1 MITLSRRRFVRGAG
15 AVGLGLVAGCGRL
28 PFNGAPQTRPA
39 QGAKV
44 ARVGFLASFGSAFG
58 SSPNVESLRAGLR
71 EHGWVEGQNL
81 TMEWRFADGD
91 FARLS
96 DLAAELVQ
104 VPVDV
109 IVTVTGVEARA
120 ARTVTGSIPIVFA
133 SAGDVL
139 ATETVASLA
148 RPGAN
153 LTGLTNIAP
162 ELSGKRLEL
171 LKEAVPRT
179 ARVGAIWN
187 AVDQSMTLEYGETKI
202 AADAL
207 GIEVQPFSVRDEDQV
222 VAALE
227 GAATGGLDGL
237 VVISDIFISRYRSRI
252 VELAARGGLP
262 TISGDPEYA
271 AAGGLMSYGP
281 NRAEMYR
288 RAATFV
294 DKILRGAKPADL
306 PVERPMRFNF
316 VINLQTA
323 QALGLTIPQHVLLQ
337 ATEVIQ

>member
-1 MITLSRRRFVRGAG
+1 MRVSRRRVVLGAG
-15 AVGLGLVAGCGRL
+15 AVGLGLLVGCGRL
-28 PFNGAPQTRPA
+28 PFNGPQQSRPPQA
-39 QGAKV
+39 GKV

-71 EHGWVEGQNL
+71 EHGWVEDQNL
-81 TMEWRFADGD
+81 TMDWRFADGD
-91 FARLS
+91 FARLA

-104 VPVDV
+104 LPVDV

-120 ARTVTGSIPIVFA
+120 ARTVTGTIPIVFA

-171 LKEAVPRT
+171 LKEAVPRIV
-179 ARVGAIWN
+179 RVGAIWN

-227 GAATGGLDGL
+227 GAATAGLDGL
-237 VVISDIFISRYRSRI
+237 VVISDIFISRYRGRI
-252 VELAARGGLP
+252 VELAAKTGLP

-281 NRAEMYR
+281 NRVEMYR

-316 VINLQTA
+316 VINLKTA
-323 QALGLTIPQHVLLQ
+323 QSLGLSIPQHVLLQ